1 MHFLQIFWRITLK
14 GTVLYDVR
22 RKLDGLYDATDGVAV
37 LTVDNPPV
45 NPLSDGVRTG
55 LYDAL
60 VKAEE
65 DPTVIGVV
73 LTGNGRAFIAGA
85 DISEFGG
92 NVEGVSLNE
101 VFHKLEYCSKPV
113 VAALNGIAL
122 GGGLETALCCNYR
135 LADKNAFVG
144 LPEVNLGLLPGGG
157 GTQRLPRLTGA
168 SEALKMMLSGS
179 HVPAKKALDIGIID
193 KIVENVVEDSIRF
206 IIHLVDM
213 CERMDMKFS
222 EMDHPKV
229 RDKNEKMLEARGDD
243 KVLLE
248 AQAMAA
254 KGRKG
259 QFAPGQIIKC
269 VESAINLDDFDE
281 GLKKEGEYFLECL
294 LHPQRE
300 AMIHIFFGERAASK
314 ISDVPK
320 DTKVKD
326 IKKAG
331 IIGSGTMGGGIAMCF
346 ANAGIPVHIIDQD
359 QDNLTRGVSVIE
371 KNYDFMVG
379 RGKLT
384 PEQKDIVFGLVTSSL
399 DYKDVSDCDIV
410 IEAVYENLDLKHE
423 IFKSLDEHVKEGAI
437 LASNTSGL
445 DIDSIAAVTKRP
457 DMVVGTHFFSPANI
471 MRLLEVVRGADTSNE
486 TLATIM
492 AVGKKLKKAAVVAL
506 NAPGFIGN
514 RMLFGYTAQANML
527 LLEGA
532 LPHQIDQAMESFGLN
547 MGPFRMM
554 DLVGLDLGWRA
565 RKLGGKESPLHAKI
579 GDELCEQNRFGQK
592 NGAGYY
598 NYTEGSRAPNAAPEN
613 ESTYEKI
620 SSENGFIRRDISD
633 EEIVD
638 RCILALI
645 NEGADILSEGVAQR
659 AADIDVV
666 YINGYGFPVWR
677 GGPMHHANTMG
688 LDVVI
693 EKLEKYREITGN
705 DVYKP
710 SEMLVNLAKNG
721 EKFGDAPQ
729 KEDRK
734 EKLGF
739 EMSSVANNF

>member
-1 MHFLQIFWRITLK
+1 M
-14 GTVLYDVR
+14 
-22 RKLDGLYDATDGVAV
+22 
-37 LTVDNPPV
+37 
-45 NPLSDGVRTG
+45 
-55 LYDAL
+55 
-60 VKAEE
+60 
-65 DPTVIGVV
+65 
-73 LTGNGRAFIAGA
+73 
-85 DISEFGG
+85 
-92 NVEGVSLNE
+92 
-101 VFHKLEYCSKPV
+101 
-113 VAALNGIAL
+113 
-122 GGGLETALCCNYR
+122 
-135 LADKNAFVG
+135 
-144 LPEVNLGLLPGGG
+144 PGGG
-157 GTQRLPRLTGA
+157 GTQRLPRLAGP
-168 SEALKMMLSGS
+168 SEALKMMLTGA
-179 HVPAKKALDIGIID
+179 HVPAKKALDMGIVDGISED
-193 KIVENVVEDSIRF
+193 VVNESIEFIKNKADSN
-206 IIHLVDM
+206 
-213 CERMDMKFS
+213 E
-222 EMDHPKV
+222 EHPKV
-229 RDKNEKMLEARGDD
+229 RDLKSKMIEARGDD

-248 AQAMAA
+248 AQAMAS

-269 VESAINLDDFDE
+269 VEAAINIDDFDE

-294 LHPQRE
+294 MHPQRE

-320 DTKVKD
+320 ETKVMD

-359 QDNLTRGVSVIE
+359 EENLKRGVSVIE
-371 KNYDFMVG
+371 KNYDFMVNKG
-379 RGKLT
+379 RLS
-384 PEQKDIVFGLVTSSL
+384 PEQKDAVFGLVSSSL

-410 IEAVYENLDLKHE
+410 IEAVYENLELKHE
-423 IFKSLDEHVKEGAI
+423 IFKSLDTHVKEGAI

-445 DIDSIAAVTKRP
+445 DIDSIASVTSRP
-457 DMVVGTHFFSPANI
+457 ELVVGTHFFSPANI
-471 MRLLEVVRGADTSNE
+471 MRLLEVVRGEQTSDE

-492 AVGKKLKKAAVVAL
+492 AIGKRLKKAAVVSL

-532 LPHQIDQAMESFGLN
+532 LPHQIDQALESFGLN

-565 RKLGGKESPLHAKI
+565 RKLSGKESPLHAKI
-579 GDELCEQNRFGQK
+579 GDELCEQDRYGQK
-592 NGAGYY
+592 SGAGYY
-598 NYTEGSRAPNAAPEN
+598 NYSEGSRAPNPAPEN
-613 ESTYEKI
+613 EAVYEKI
-620 SSENGFIRRDISD
+620 SSENGFTRRDISD
-633 EEIVD
+633 EEIVE

-666 YINGYGFPVWR
+666 YINGYGFPIWR
-677 GGPMHHANTMG
+677 GGPMHHANAMG
-688 LDVVI
+688 LDKVI

-710 SEMLVNLAKNG
+710 SEMLVNLAKDGGKLG
-721 EKFGDAPQ
+721 EAPQ
-729 KEDRK
+729 KGDRK

-739 EMSSVANNF
+739 CLLYTSPSPRDVEECRMPSSA

>member
-1 MHFLQIFWRITLK
+1 MYNAFFNYFWRNILK
-14 GTVLYDVR
+14 GTVLYEVKDN
-22 RKLDGLYDATDGVAV
+22 VAL

-55 LYDAL
+55 LYESL
-60 VKAEE
+60 TKAEE
-65 DPTVIGVV
+65 DDSVLGVV

-101 VFHKLEYCSKPV
+101 VFQKLEHCSKPV
-113 VAALNGIAL
+113 VAAINGIAL

-135 LADKNAFVG
+135 IADKKAFVG

-157 GTQRLPRLTGA
+157 GTQRLPRLSGP
-168 SEALKMMLSGS
+168 SEALKMMLTGA
-179 HVPAKKALDIGIID
+179 HVPAKKALDMGIVDGISED
-193 KIVENVVEDSIRF
+193 VVNESIEFIKNKADSN
-206 IIHLVDM
+206 
-213 CERMDMKFS
+213 E
-222 EMDHPKV
+222 EHPKV
-229 RDKNEKMLEARGDD
+229 RDLNSKMIEAHGDD

-248 AQAMAA
+248 AKAMAS

-269 VESAINLDDFDE
+269 VEAAINIDDFDE

-294 LHPQRE
+294 MHPQRE

-320 DTKVKD
+320 ETKVMD

-359 QDNLTRGVSVIE
+359 EENLKRGVSVIE
-371 KNYDFMVG
+371 NNYDFMVNKG
-379 RGKLT
+379 RLS
-384 PEQKDIVFGLVTSSL
+384 PEQKDAVFGLVSSSL

-410 IEAVYENLDLKHE
+410 IEAVYENLELKHE
-423 IFKSLDEHVKEGAI
+423 IFKSLDTNVKEGAI

-445 DIDSIAAVTKRP
+445 DIDSIASVTSRP
-457 DMVVGTHFFSPANI
+457 ELVVGTHFFSPANI
-471 MRLLEVVRGADTSNE
+471 MRLLEVVRGEQTSDE

-492 AVGKKLKKAAVVAL
+492 AIGKRLKKAAVVSL

-532 LPHQIDQAMESFGLN
+532 LPHQIDQALESFGLN

-554 DLVGLDLGWRA
+554 DLIGLDLGWRA
-565 RKLGGKESPLHAKI
+565 RKLSGKESPLHAKI
-579 GDELCEQNRFGQK
+579 GDELCEQDRYGQK
-592 NGAGYY
+592 SGAGYY
-598 NYTEGSRAPNAAPEN
+598 NYSEGSRAPNPAPEN
-613 ESTYEKI
+613 EAVYEKI
-620 SSENGFIRRDISD
+620 SSENGFTRRDISD
-633 EEIVD
+633 EEIVE

-666 YINGYGFPVWR
+666 YINGYGFPIWR
-677 GGPMHHANTMG
+677 GGPMHHANAMG
-688 LDVVI
+688 LDKVI

-710 SEMLVNLAKNG
+710 SEMLVNLAKDGGKLG
-721 EKFGDAPQ
+721 EAPQ
-729 KEDRK
+729 KGDRK

>member
-1 MHFLQIFWRITLK
+1 MK
-14 GTVLYDVR
+14 GTVLYEVKDN
-22 RKLDGLYDATDGVAV
+22 VAL

-55 LYDAL
+55 LYESL
-60 VKAEE
+60 TKAEE
-65 DPTVIGVV
+65 DDSVVGVV

-101 VFHKLEYCSKPV
+101 VFQKLEHCSKPV
-113 VAALNGIAL
+113 VAAINGIAL

-135 LADKNAFVG
+135 IADKNAFVG

-157 GTQRLPRLTGA
+157 GTQRLPRLAGP
-168 SEALKMMLSGS
+168 SEALKMMLTGA
-179 HVPAKKALDIGIID
+179 HVPAKKALDMGIVDGISED
-193 KIVENVVEDSIRF
+193 VVNESIEFIKNKADSN
-206 IIHLVDM
+206 
-213 CERMDMKFS
+213 E
-222 EMDHPKV
+222 EHPKV
-229 RDKNEKMLEARGDD
+229 RDLNSKMIEARGDD
-243 KVLLE
+243 TVLLE
-248 AQAMAA
+248 AQAMAS

-269 VESAINLDDFDE
+269 VEAAINIDDFDE

-294 LHPQRE
+294 MHPQRE

-320 DTKVKD
+320 ETKVMD

-359 QDNLTRGVSVIE
+359 EENLKRGVSVIE
-371 KNYDFMVG
+371 KNYDFMVNKG
-379 RGKLT
+379 RLS
-384 PEQKDIVFGLVTSSL
+384 PEQKDSVFGLVSSSL

-410 IEAVYENLDLKHE
+410 IEAVYENLELKHE
-423 IFKSLDEHVKEGAI
+423 IFKSLDTHVKEGAI

-445 DIDSIAAVTKRP
+445 DIDSIASVTSRP
-457 DMVVGTHFFSPANI
+457 ELVVGTHFFSPANI
-471 MRLLEVVRGADTSNE
+471 MRLLEVVRGEQTSDE

-492 AVGKKLKKAAVVAL
+492 AIGKRLKKAAVVSL

-532 LPHQIDQAMESFGLN
+532 LPHQIDQALESFGLN

-565 RKLGGKESPLHAKI
+565 RKLSGKESPLHAKI
-579 GDELCEQNRFGQK
+579 GDELCEQDRYGQK
-592 NGAGYY
+592 SGAGYY
-598 NYTEGSRAPNAAPEN
+598 NYSEGSRAPNPAPEN
-613 ESTYEKI
+613 EAVYEKI
-620 SSENGFIRRDISD
+620 SSENGFTRRDISD
-633 EEIVD
+633 EEIVE

-666 YINGYGFPVWR
+666 YINGYGFPIWR
-677 GGPMHHANTMG
+677 GGPMHHANAMG
-688 LDVVI
+688 LDKVI

-710 SEMLVNLAKNG
+710 SEMLVNLAKDGGKLG
-721 EKFGDAPQ
+721 EAPQ
-729 KEDRK
+729 KGDRK

>member
-1 MHFLQIFWRITLK
+1 MK
-14 GTVLYDVR
+14 GTVLYDI
-22 RKLDGLYDATDGVAV
+22 KDGIAI

-45 NPLSDGVRTG
+45 NPLSDGVRAG
-55 LYDAL
+55 LYECL

-65 DPTVIGVV
+65 DSSVQGLVV
-73 LTGNGRAFIAGA
+73 TGKGRAFIGGA

-92 NVEGVSLNE
+92 NGEGITLND
-101 VFHKLEYCSKPV
+101 VFNKLESCSKPV
-113 VAALNGIAL
+113 VAAINGFAL

-135 LADKNAFVG
+135 IADKNAFVG

-157 GTQRLPRLTGA
+157 GTQRLPRLAGP
-168 SEALKMMLSGS
+168 SEALKMMLTGS
-179 HVPAKKALDIGIID
+179 HIPAKKALNIGIVD
-193 KIVENVVEDSIRF
+193 KISENVVEDSISF
-206 IIHLVDM
+206 IT
-213 CERMDMKFS
+213 EKA
-222 EMDHPKV
+222 ENGENHPKV
-229 RDKNEKMLEARGDD
+229 RDMNEKVIEARGDD

-300 AMIHIFFGERAASK
+300 AMIHIVFGERAASK
-314 ISDVPK
+314 IADVPK
-320 DTKVKD
+320 DTQIKD

-359 QDNLTRGVSVIE
+359 EDNLKRGMSVIE

-384 PEQKDIVFGLVTSSL
+384 SDQKDMVFGLVTSSL
-399 DYKDVSDCDIV
+399 EYKDLSDCDIV
-410 IEAVYENLDLKHE
+410 IEAVYENLELKHE
-423 IFKSLDEHVKEGAI
+423 IFKSLDEHVKDGAI

-445 DIDSIAAVTKRP
+445 DIDSIASVTKRP
-457 DMVVGTHFFSPANI
+457 ELVVGTHFFSPANI
-471 MRLLEVVRGADTSNE
+471 MRLLEVVRGEQTSNE

-492 AVGKKLKKAAVVAL
+492 AIGKKLKKAAVVSL

-514 RMLFGYTAQANML
+514 RMLFRYTAQANML

-532 LPHQIDQAMESFGLN
+532 LPHQVDQALESFGLN

-592 NGAGYY
+592 SAAGYY
-598 NYTEGSRAPNAAPEN
+598 NYSEGSRAPNPAPEN
-613 ESTYEKI
+613 EATYEKI
-620 SSENGFIRRDISD
+620 SSENGFTRRDISD

-666 YINGYGFPVWR
+666 YINGYGFPIWR
-677 GGPMHHANTMG
+677 GGPMHHANAMG

-693 EKLEKYREITGN
+693 EKLEKYKEITGN
-705 DVYKP
+705 DAYQP
-710 SEMLVNLAKNG
+710 SEMLIDLAKNG
-721 EKFGDAPQ
+721 EKLAEAPQ
-729 KEDRK
+729 KDNRK
-734 EKLGF
+734 DKLGF

>member
-1 MHFLQIFWRITLK
+1 LK
-14 GTVLYDVR
+14 GTVLYEIIDN
-22 RKLDGLYDATDGVAV
+22 VAV

-55 LYDAL
+55 LHDSL
-60 VKAEE
+60 LKAESDE
-65 DPTVIGVV
+65 SVVGVV
-73 LTGNGRAFIAGA
+73 VTGKGRAFIAGA

-101 VFHKLEYCSKPV
+101 VFSKLEHCSKPV
-113 VAALNGIAL
+113 VAAINGIAL

-135 LADKNAFVG
+135 IASNTAFVG

-157 GTQRLPRLTGA
+157 GTQRLPRLAGP

-179 HVPAKKALDIGIID
+179 HVPAKKALDMGIID
-193 KIVENVVEDSIRF
+193 DISDNVVEDSI
-206 IIHLVDM
+206 
-213 CERMDMKFS
+213 KFAIEKS
-222 EMDHPKV
+222 KTTENHPKV
-229 RDKNEKMLEARGDD
+229 RDFNDKMIEARGND

-269 VESAINLDDFDE
+269 VEAAINLDDFDE
-281 GLKKEGEYFLECL
+281 GLKKEGELFLECL

-320 DTKVKD
+320 DTPVKE

-346 ANAGIPVHIIDQD
+346 ANAGIPVHVIDQD
-359 QDNLTRGVSVIE
+359 EENLKRGISVIE
-371 KNYDFMVG
+371 KNYEFMVKKG
-379 RGKLT
+379 RLT
-384 PEQKDIVFGLVTSSL
+384 ADQKDNVFGLVSSGL
-399 DYKDVSDCDIV
+399 DYEGVADCDIV
-410 IEAVYENLDLKHE
+410 IEAVYENLELKHE
-423 IFKSLDEHVKEGAI
+423 IFKALDEQVKPDAI

-445 DIDSIAAVTKRP
+445 DIDSIASVTKRP
-457 DMVVGTHFFSPANI
+457 ELVVGTHFFSPANI
-471 MRLLEVVRGADTSNE
+471 MRLLEVVRGEKTSNE
-486 TLATIM
+486 TLASVM
-492 AVGKKLKKAAVVAL
+492 AIGKKLKKAAVVSL

-532 LPHQIDQAMESFGLN
+532 LPNQIDQALESFGLN

-565 RKLGGKESPLHAKI
+565 RKLSGKESPLHAKI
-579 GDELCEQNRFGQK
+579 GDELCEQKQIWSK
-592 NGAGYY
+592 NGKGYY
-598 NYTEGSRAPNAAPEN
+598 NYSEGSRAPNAAPEN
-613 ESTYEKI
+613 ETLYEKI
-620 SSENGFIRRDISD
+620 SQENGFTRRDISD

-659 AADIDVV
+659 AVDIDVV
-666 YINGYGFPVWR
+666 YINGYGFPIWR
-677 GGPMHHANTMG
+677 GGPMHHANAMG
-688 LDVVI
+688 LDVVV
-693 EKLEKYREITGN
+693 EKLKKYQELTKN

-710 SEMLVNLAKNG
+710 SDMLVKLA
-721 EKFGDAPQ
+721 ETSQRLGDAPEKDQ
-729 KEDRK
+729 RK

>member
-1 MHFLQIFWRITLK
+1 LK
-14 GTVLYDVR
+14 GQVIYDV
-22 RKLDGLYDATDGVAV
+22 KDEVAI

-55 LYDAL
+55 LYESL

-65 DPTVIGVV
+65 DISVKGVV

-101 VFHKLEYCSKPV
+101 VFSKLENCSKPV
-113 VAALNGIAL
+113 VAAINGIAL

-135 LADKNAFVG
+135 IADKNAFVG

-157 GTQRLPRLTGA
+157 GTQRLPRLTGP

-179 HVPAKKALDIGIID
+179 HVPAKKALDMGIVD
-193 KIVENVVEDSIRF
+193 KISDNVVEESIDF
-206 IIHLVDM
+206 IKEVA
-213 CERMDMKFS
+213 ENT
-222 EMDHPKV
+222 ENHPKV
-229 RDKNEKMLEARGDD
+229 RDKNEKMIEARGND

-248 AQAMAA
+248 AQAIAA

-281 GLKKEGEYFLECL
+281 GLKKEGEFFLECL

-320 DTKVKD
+320 DTKVMD

-359 QDNLTRGVSVIE
+359 EDNLNRGISVIE

-379 RGKLT
+379 RGKLSE
-384 PEQKDIVFGLVTSSL
+384 EQKNAIFGLVSSSL
-399 DYKDVSDCDIV
+399 DYKDLSDCDIV
-410 IEAVYENLDLKHE
+410 IEAVYENLELKHD
-423 IFKSLDEHVKEGAI
+423 IFKALDEHVKEGAI

-445 DIDSIAAVTKRP
+445 DIDSIASVTKRP
-457 DMVVGTHFFSPANI
+457 EMVVGTHFFSPANI
-471 MRLLEVVRGADTSNE
+471 MRLLEVVRGEKTSDE

-492 AVGKKLKKAAVVAL
+492 SIGKRLKKAAVVSL

-532 LPHQIDQAMESFGLN
+532 LPHQIDQALESFGLN

-565 RKLGGKESPLHAKI
+565 RKLSGKESPLHAKI

-592 NGAGYY
+592 NSAGYY
-598 NYTEGSRAPNAAPEN
+598 NYSEGSRAPNPAPEN
-613 ESTYEKI
+613 EATYEKI
-620 SSENGFIRRDISD
+620 SNDNGFTRRDISD

-666 YINGYGFPVWR
+666 YINGYGFPIWR
-677 GGPMHHANTMG
+677 GGPMHHANSMG

-693 EKLEKYREITGN
+693 EKLEKYREITGS

-710 SEMLVNLAKNG
+710 SDMLIKLAENNQKLG
-721 EKFGDAPQ
+721 EAPNKQ
-729 KEDRK
+729 DRK
-734 EKLGF
+734 QKLGF

>member
-1 MHFLQIFWRITLK
+1 MK
-14 GTVLYDVR
+14 GTVLYEVKDN
-22 RKLDGLYDATDGVAV
+22 VAL

-55 LYDAL
+55 LYESL
-60 VKAEE
+60 TKAEE
-65 DPTVIGVV
+65 DDSVVGVV

-101 VFHKLEYCSKPV
+101 VFQKLEHCSKPV
-113 VAALNGIAL
+113 VAAINGIAL

-135 LADKNAFVG
+135 IADKNAFVG

-157 GTQRLPRLTGA
+157 GTQRLPRLAGP
-168 SEALKMMLSGS
+168 SEALKMMLTGA
-179 HVPAKKALDIGIID
+179 HVPAKKALDMGIVDGISED
-193 KIVENVVEDSIRF
+193 VVNESIEF
-206 IIHLVDM
+206 IKNKAGSN
-213 CERMDMKFS
+213 E
-222 EMDHPKV
+222 EHPKV
-229 RDKNEKMLEARGDD
+229 RDLNSKMIEARGDD

-248 AQAMAA
+248 AQAMAS

-269 VESAINLDDFDE
+269 VEAAINIDDFDE

-294 LHPQRE
+294 MHPQRE

-320 DTKVKD
+320 ETKVMD

-359 QDNLTRGVSVIE
+359 EENLKRGVSVIE
-371 KNYDFMVG
+371 KNYDFMVNKG
-379 RGKLT
+379 RLS
-384 PEQKDIVFGLVTSSL
+384 PEQKDAVFGLVSSSL

-410 IEAVYENLDLKHE
+410 IEAVYENLELKHE
-423 IFKSLDEHVKEGAI
+423 IFKSLDTHVKEGAI

-445 DIDSIAAVTKRP
+445 DIDSIASVTSRP
-457 DMVVGTHFFSPANI
+457 ELVVGTHFFSPANI
-471 MRLLEVVRGADTSNE
+471 MRLLEVVRGEQTSDE

-492 AVGKKLKKAAVVAL
+492 AIGKRLKKAAVVSL

-532 LPHQIDQAMESFGLN
+532 LPHQIDQALESFGLN

-565 RKLGGKESPLHAKI
+565 RKLSGKESPLHAKI
-579 GDELCEQNRFGQK
+579 GDELCEQDRYGQK
-592 NGAGYY
+592 SGAGYY
-598 NYTEGSRAPNAAPEN
+598 NYSEGSRAPNPAPEN
-613 ESTYEKI
+613 EAVYEKI
-620 SSENGFIRRDISD
+620 SSENGFTRRDISD
-633 EEIVD
+633 EEIVE

-666 YINGYGFPVWR
+666 YINGYGFPIWR
-677 GGPMHHANTMG
+677 GGPMHHANAMG
-688 LDVVI
+688 LDKVI

-710 SEMLVNLAKNG
+710 SEMLVNLAKDGGKLG
-721 EKFGDAPQ
+721 EAPQ
-729 KEDRK
+729 KGNRK

>member
-1 MHFLQIFWRITLK
+1 MK
-14 GTVLYDVR
+14 GTVLYEVKDN
-22 RKLDGLYDATDGVAV
+22 VAL

-55 LYDAL
+55 LYESL
-60 VKAEE
+60 TKAEE
-65 DPTVIGVV
+65 DDSVIGVV

-101 VFHKLEYCSKPV
+101 VFQKLEQCSKPV
-113 VAALNGIAL
+113 VAAINGIAL

-135 LADKNAFVG
+135 IADKNAFVG

-157 GTQRLPRLTGA
+157 GTQRLPRLAGP
-168 SEALKMMLSGS
+168 SEALKMMLTGA
-179 HVPAKKALDIGIID
+179 HVPAKKALDMGIVDGISED
-193 KIVENVVEDSIRF
+193 VVNESIEFIKNKADSN
-206 IIHLVDM
+206 
-213 CERMDMKFS
+213 E
-222 EMDHPKV
+222 EHPKV
-229 RDKNEKMLEARGDD
+229 RDLNSKMIEARGDD

-248 AQAMAA
+248 AQAMAS

-269 VESAINLDDFDE
+269 VEAAINIDDFDE

-294 LHPQRE
+294 MHPQRE

-320 DTKVKD
+320 ETKVMD

-359 QDNLTRGVSVIE
+359 EENLKRGVSVIE
-371 KNYDFMVG
+371 KNYDFMVNKG
-379 RGKLT
+379 RLS
-384 PEQKDIVFGLVTSSL
+384 PEQKDAVFGLVSSSL

-410 IEAVYENLDLKHE
+410 IEAVYENLELKHE
-423 IFKSLDEHVKEGAI
+423 IFKSLDTHVKEGAI

-445 DIDSIAAVTKRP
+445 DIDSIASVTSRP
-457 DMVVGTHFFSPANI
+457 ELVVGTHFFSPANI
-471 MRLLEVVRGADTSNE
+471 MRLLEVVRGEQTSDE

-492 AVGKKLKKAAVVAL
+492 AIGKRLKKAAVVSL

-532 LPHQIDQAMESFGLN
+532 LPHQIDQALESFGLN

-565 RKLGGKESPLHAKI
+565 RKLSGKESPLHAKI
-579 GDELCEQNRFGQK
+579 GDELCEQDRYGQK
-592 NGAGYY
+592 SGAGYY
-598 NYTEGSRAPNAAPEN
+598 NYSEGSRAPNPAPEN
-613 ESTYEKI
+613 EAVYEKI
-620 SSENGFIRRDISD
+620 SSENGFTRRDISD
-633 EEIVD
+633 EEIVE

-666 YINGYGFPVWR
+666 YINGYGFPIWR
-677 GGPMHHANTMG
+677 GGPMHHANAMG
-688 LDVVI
+688 LDKVI

-710 SEMLVNLAKNG
+710 SEMLVNLAKDGGKLG
-721 EKFGDAPQ
+721 EAPQ
-729 KEDRK
+729 KGDRK

>member
-1 MHFLQIFWRITLK
+1 MK
-14 GTVLYDVR
+14 GTVLYDI
-22 RKLDGLYDATDGVAV
+22 KDGIAV

-45 NPLSDGVRTG
+45 NPLSDGVRAG
-55 LYDAL
+55 LYDCL
-60 VKAEE
+60 VRAE
-65 DPTVIGVV
+65 DDSSVIGVV
-73 LTGNGRAFIAGA
+73 LTGKGRAFIGGA

-92 NVEGVSLNE
+92 NGEGITLNE
-101 VFHKLEYCSKPV
+101 VFDKLESCSKPV
-113 VAALNGIAL
+113 VAAINGFAL

-135 LADKNAFVG
+135 IVAENAFVG

-157 GTQRLPRLTGA
+157 GTQRLPRLTGPG
-168 SEALKMMLSGS
+168 EALKMMLTGA
-179 HVPAKKALDIGIID
+179 HVPAKKALNIGIVDEIS
-193 KIVENVVEDSIRF
+193 ENVVEDSISF
-206 IIHLVDM
+206 IK
-213 CERMDMKFS
+213 EKAES
-222 EMDHPKV
+222 TKNHPKV
-229 RDKNEKMLEARGDD
+229 RDMNEKVIEARGDE

-314 ISDVPK
+314 IADVPK
-320 DTKVKD
+320 DTKTKD

-359 QDNLTRGVSVIE
+359 EDNLKRGISVIE

-384 PEQKDIVFGLVTSSL
+384 AEQKDMVFGLVTSSL
-399 DYKDVSDCDIV
+399 DYKDLSDCDIV
-410 IEAVYENLDLKHE
+410 IEAVYENLELKHE
-423 IFKSLDEHVKEGAI
+423 IFKSLDEHVKDDAI

-445 DIDSIAAVTKRP
+445 DIDSIASVTKRP
-457 DMVVGTHFFSPANI
+457 ELVVGTHFFSPANI
-471 MRLLEVVRGADTSNE
+471 MRLLEVVRGEQTSNE

-492 AVGKKLKKAAVVAL
+492 AIGKKLKKAAVVSL

-514 RMLFGYTAQANML
+514 RMLFRYTAQANML

-532 LPHQIDQAMESFGLN
+532 LPHQVDQALESFGLN

-592 NGAGYY
+592 SSAGYY
-598 NYTEGSRAPNAAPEN
+598 NYSEGSRAPNPAPEN
-613 ESTYEKI
+613 EATYEKI
-620 SSENGFIRRDISD
+620 SSENGFTRRDISD

-666 YINGYGFPVWR
+666 YINGYGFPIWR
-677 GGPMHHANTMG
+677 GGPMHHANAMG

-693 EKLEKYREITGN
+693 EKLEKYKEITGN
-705 DVYKP
+705 DAYQP
-710 SEMLVNLAKNG
+710 SEMLINLVKNG
-721 EKFGDAPQ
+721 EKLAEAPQ
-729 KEDRK
+729 KDERK
-734 EKLGF
+734 DKLGF

>member
-1 MHFLQIFWRITLK
+1 MK
-14 GTVLYDVR
+14 GTVIYDVR
-22 RKLDGLYDATDGVAV
+22 DEVAI

-55 LYDAL
+55 LYESL
-60 VKAEE
+60 IKAEE
-65 DPTVIGVV
+65 DSSVKGVV

-101 VFHKLEYCSKPV
+101 VFSKLENCSKPV
-113 VAALNGIAL
+113 VAAINGIAL

-135 LADKNAFVG
+135 IADKSAFVG

-157 GTQRLPRLTGA
+157 GTQRLPRLTGP

-179 HVPAKKALDIGIID
+179 HVPAKKALNMGIVD
-193 KIVENVVEDSIRF
+193 KISENVVEESIDF
-206 IIHLVDM
+206 VK
-213 CERMDMKFS
+213 EVA
-222 EMDHPKV
+222 ENTENHPKV
-229 RDKNEKMLEARGDD
+229 RDNNEKMIEARGNDNI
-243 KVLLE
+243 LLE

-269 VESAINLDDFDE
+269 VEAAISLDDFDE

-320 DTKVKD
+320 DTNVKD

-359 QDNLTRGVSVIE
+359 EDNLNRGMSVIE

-379 RGKLT
+379 RGKLSE
-384 PEQKDIVFGLVTSSL
+384 EQKDTVFGLVSSSL

-410 IEAVYENLDLKHE
+410 IEAVYENLELKHE

-445 DIDSIAAVTKRP
+445 DIDSIASVTKRP
-457 DMVVGTHFFSPANI
+457 EMVVGTHFFSPANI
-471 MRLLEVVRGADTSNE
+471 MRLLEVVRGEKTSDE

-492 AVGKKLKKAAVVAL
+492 SIGKRLKKAAVVSL

-532 LPHQIDQAMESFGLN
+532 LPHQVDGALESFGLN

-565 RKLGGKESPLHAKI
+565 RKLSGKESPLHAKI

-592 NGAGYY
+592 NSAGYY
-598 NYTEGSRAPNAAPEN
+598 NYSEGSRAPNPAPEN
-613 ESTYEKI
+613 EETYEKI
-620 SSENGFIRRDISD
+620 SNENGFTRREISD

-666 YINGYGFPVWR
+666 YINGYGFPIWR
-677 GGPMHHANTMG
+677 GGPMHHANSMG
-688 LDVVI
+688 LEVVI
-693 EKLEKYREITGN
+693 EKLEKYRELTGN

-710 SEMLVNLAKNG
+710 SDMLIKLAENG
-721 EKFGDAPQ
+721 QKLGEAPA
-729 KEDRK
+729 KDDRK

>member
-1 MHFLQIFWRITLK
+1 MK
-14 GTVLYDVR
+14 GTVLYEV
-22 RKLDGLYDATDGVAV
+22 KEEVAI

-55 LYDAL
+55 LYESL

-65 DPTVIGVV
+65 DDSVKGVV

-92 NVEGVSLNE
+92 NVEGIPLNE
-101 VFHKLEYCSKPV
+101 VFNKLEFCKKPV
-113 VAALNGIAL
+113 VAAINGVAL

-135 LADKNAFVG
+135 IAAETAFVG

-157 GTQRLPRLTGA
+157 GTQRLPRLIGPG
-168 SEALKMMLSGS
+168 EALKMMLSGS
-179 HVPAKKALDIGIID
+179 HVPAIKALKMGIVDKTSKDVVAESID
-193 KIVENVVEDSIRF
+193 F
-206 IIHLVDM
+206 I
-213 CERMDMKFS
+213 K
-222 EMDHPKV
+222 EMASNNDNHPRV
-229 RDKNEKMLEARGDD
+229 RDKNEKMLEARGD
-243 KVLLE
+243 KNILLE

-254 KGRKG
+254 KARKG

-269 VESAINLDDFDE
+269 VEAAINIDNFDE
-281 GLKKEGEYFLECL
+281 GIKKEGEYFMECL
-294 LHPQRE
+294 FHPQRE

-320 DTKVKD
+320 DTKIKD

-359 QDNLTRGVSVIE
+359 EENLKRGVSVIE
-371 KNYDFMVG
+371 KNYDFMVNKG
-379 RGKLT
+379 RLT
-384 PEQKDIVFGLVTSSL
+384 AEQKDGVFGLVTSSL

-410 IEAVYENLDLKHE
+410 IEAVYENLELKHE

-445 DIDSIAAVTKRP
+445 DIDSIASVTKRP
-457 DMVVGTHFFSPANI
+457 EMVVGTHFFSPANI
-471 MRLLEVVRGADTSNE
+471 MRLLEVVRGEATSDE

-492 AVGKKLKKAAVVAL
+492 AIGKKLKKAAVVSL

-532 LPHQIDQAMESFGLN
+532 LPHQIDQALESFGLN

-565 RKLGGKESPLHAKI
+565 RKLSGKESPLHAKI
-579 GDELCEQNRFGQK
+579 GDELCEQDRYGQK

-598 NYTEGSRAPNAAPEN
+598 NYSEGSRAPNPAPEN
-613 ESTYEKI
+613 EETYERI
-620 SSENGFIRRDISD
+620 SAENGFTRREISD

-645 NEGADILSEGVAQR
+645 NEGADILSEGVSQR

-666 YINGYGFPVWR
+666 YINGYGFPIWR
-677 GGPMHHANTMG
+677 GGPMHHANAMG

-693 EKLEKYREITGN
+693 EKLEKYKEITGS

-710 SEMLVNLAKNG
+710 SEMLVKLAKNG
-721 EKFGDAPQ
+721 EKLGEAPE
-729 KEDRK
+729 KDNRK

>member
-1 MHFLQIFWRITLK
+1 MM
-14 GTVLYDVR
+14 
-22 RKLDGLYDATDGVAV
+22 
-37 LTVDNPPV
+37 
-45 NPLSDGVRTG
+45 
-55 LYDAL
+55 
-60 VKAEE
+60 
-65 DPTVIGVV
+65 
-73 LTGNGRAFIAGA
+73 
-85 DISEFGG
+85 
-92 NVEGVSLNE
+92 
-101 VFHKLEYCSKPV
+101 
-113 VAALNGIAL
+113 
-122 GGGLETALCCNYR
+122 
-135 LADKNAFVG
+135 
-144 LPEVNLGLLPGGG
+144 
-157 GTQRLPRLTGA
+157 LTGA
-168 SEALKMMLSGS
+168 
-179 HVPAKKALDIGIID
+179 HVPAKKALNIGIVDEIS
-193 KIVENVVEDSIRF
+193 ENVVEDSISF
-206 IIHLVDM
+206 IK
-213 CERMDMKFS
+213 EKAES
-222 EMDHPKV
+222 TKNHPKV
-229 RDKNEKMLEARGDD
+229 RDMNEKVIEARGDE

-314 ISDVPK
+314 IADVPK
-320 DTKVKD
+320 DTKTKD

-359 QDNLTRGVSVIE
+359 EDNLKRGISVIE

-384 PEQKDIVFGLVTSSL
+384 AEQKDMVFGLVTSSL
-399 DYKDVSDCDIV
+399 DYKDLSDCDIV
-410 IEAVYENLDLKHE
+410 IEAVYENLELKHE
-423 IFKSLDEHVKEGAI
+423 IFKSLDEHVKDDAI

-445 DIDSIAAVTKRP
+445 DIDSIASVTKRP
-457 DMVVGTHFFSPANI
+457 ELVVGTHFFSPANI
-471 MRLLEVVRGADTSNE
+471 MRLLEVVRGEQTSNE

-492 AVGKKLKKAAVVAL
+492 AIGKKLKKAAVVSL

-514 RMLFGYTAQANML
+514 RMLFRYTAQANML

-532 LPHQIDQAMESFGLN
+532 LPHQVDQALESFGLN

-592 NGAGYY
+592 SSAGYY
-598 NYTEGSRAPNAAPEN
+598 NYSEGSRAPNPAPEN
-613 ESTYEKI
+613 EATYEKI
-620 SSENGFIRRDISD
+620 SSENGFTRRDISD

-666 YINGYGFPVWR
+666 YINGYGFPIWR
-677 GGPMHHANTMG
+677 GGPMHHANAMG

-693 EKLEKYREITGN
+693 EKLEKYKEITGN
-705 DVYKP
+705 DAYQP
-710 SEMLVNLAKNG
+710 SEMLINLVKNG
-721 EKFGDAPQ
+721 EKLAEAPQ
-729 KEDRK
+729 KDERK
-734 EKLGF
+734 DKLGF

>member
-1 MHFLQIFWRITLK
+1 MK
-14 GTVLYDVR
+14 GTVLYEVR
-22 RKLDGLYDATDGVAV
+22 DDIAI

-45 NPLSDGVRTG
+45 NPLSDGVRNG
-55 LYDAL
+55 LYESL

-65 DPTVIGVV
+65 DSEVKGIV

-92 NVEGVSLNE
+92 NVEGKSLNE
-101 VFHKLEYCSKPV
+101 VFRKLEFCNKPV
-113 VAALNGIAL
+113 VAAINGIAL

-135 LADKNAFVG
+135 IADINAFVG

-157 GTQRLPRLTGA
+157 GTQRLPRLTGP
-168 SEALKMMLSGS
+168 SEALKMMLTGS
-179 HVPAKKALDIGIID
+179 HVPAKKALSMGIVDQIS
-193 KIVENVVEDSIRF
+193 ENILEDSIEF
-206 IIHLVDM
+206 VKDIASKTD
-213 CERMDMKFS
+213 S
-222 EMDHPKV
+222 HPKV
-229 RDKNEKMLEARGDD
+229 RDKNEKMLEARGNDN
-243 KVLLE
+243 VMVE

-269 VESAINLDDFDE
+269 VEAAINLDDFDE

-294 LHPQRE
+294 MHPQRE

-320 DTKVKD
+320 DTKIMD

-359 QDNLTRGVSVIE
+359 EENLKRGISVIE
-371 KNYDFMVG
+371 KNYDFMVNKG
-379 RGKLT
+379 RLT
-384 PEQKDIVFGLVTSSL
+384 GEQKDAVFGLVTSSL
-399 DYKDVSDCDIV
+399 DYSDVSDCDIV
-410 IEAVYENLDLKHE
+410 VEAVYENLELKHE
-423 IFKSLDEHVKEGAI
+423 IFKALDQHVKPEAI

-445 DIDSIAAVTKRP
+445 DIDSIASITSRP
-457 DMVVGTHFFSPANI
+457 EKIVGTHFFSPANI
-471 MRLLEVVRGADTSNE
+471 MRLLEVVRGEQTSNE

-492 AVGKKLKKAAVVAL
+492 AIGKKLKKAAVVSL

-532 LPHQIDQAMESFGLN
+532 LPHQIDQALESFGLN

-565 RKLGGKESPLHAKI
+565 RKLSGKESPLHAKI
-579 GDELCEQNRFGQK
+579 GDELCEQNRYGQK
-592 NGAGYY
+592 SGAGYY
-598 NYTEGSRAPNAAPEN
+598 NYSEGSRAPNPAPEN
-613 ESTYEKI
+613 EATYEKI
-620 SSENGFIRRDISD
+620 SSENGFTRRDITD

-645 NEGADILSEGVAQR
+645 NKGADILSEGVAQR

-666 YINGYGFPVWR
+666 YINGYGFPIWR
-677 GGPMHHANTMG
+677 GGPMHHANALG

-693 EKLEKYREITGN
+693 EKLEKYKEITGS
-705 DVYKP
+705 DVYEP
-710 SEMLVNLAKNG
+710 SEMLVKLAKEGLKLG
-721 EKFGDAPQ
+721 EAPS
-729 KEDRK
+729 KEERK

>member
-1 MHFLQIFWRITLK
+1 MK
-14 GTVLYDVR
+14 GTVIYDVR
-22 RKLDGLYDATDGVAV
+22 DEVAI

-55 LYDAL
+55 LYESL
-60 VKAEE
+60 IKAEE
-65 DPTVIGVV
+65 DSSVKGVV

-101 VFHKLEYCSKPV
+101 VFSKLENCSKPV
-113 VAALNGIAL
+113 VAAINGIAL

-135 LADKNAFVG
+135 IADKSAFVG

-157 GTQRLPRLTGA
+157 GTQRLPRLTGP

-179 HVPAKKALDIGIID
+179 HVPAKKALNMGIVD
-193 KIVENVVEDSIRF
+193 KISENVVEESIDF
-206 IIHLVDM
+206 VK
-213 CERMDMKFS
+213 EVA
-222 EMDHPKV
+222 ENTENHPKV
-229 RDKNEKMLEARGDD
+229 RDNNEKMIEARGNDNI
-243 KVLLE
+243 LLE

-269 VESAINLDDFDE
+269 VEAAINLDDFDE

-320 DTKVKD
+320 DTNVKD

-359 QDNLTRGVSVIE
+359 EDNLNRGMSVIE

-379 RGKLT
+379 RGKLSE
-384 PEQKDIVFGLVTSSL
+384 EQKDTVFGLVSSSL

-410 IEAVYENLDLKHE
+410 IEAVYENLELKHE

-445 DIDSIAAVTKRP
+445 DIDSIASVTKRP
-457 DMVVGTHFFSPANI
+457 EMVVGTHFFSPANI
-471 MRLLEVVRGADTSNE
+471 MRLLEVVRGEKTSDE

-492 AVGKKLKKAAVVAL
+492 SIGKRLKKAAVVSL

-532 LPHQIDQAMESFGLN
+532 LPHQIDGALESFGLN

-565 RKLGGKESPLHAKI
+565 RKLSGKESPLHAKI

-592 NGAGYY
+592 NSAGYY
-598 NYTEGSRAPNAAPEN
+598 NYSEGSRAPNPAPEN
-613 ESTYEKI
+613 EETYEKI
-620 SSENGFIRRDISD
+620 SNENGFTRREISD

-666 YINGYGFPVWR
+666 YINGYGFPIWR
-677 GGPMHHANTMG
+677 GGPMHHANSMG
-688 LDVVI
+688 LEVVI
-693 EKLEKYREITGN
+693 EKLEKYRELTGN

-710 SEMLVNLAKNG
+710 SDMLIKLAENG
-721 EKFGDAPQ
+721 QKLGEAPA
-729 KEDRK
+729 KDDRK

>member
-1 MHFLQIFWRITLK
+1 MYNAFFNYFWRNILK
-14 GTVLYDVR
+14 GTVLYEVKDN
-22 RKLDGLYDATDGVAV
+22 VAL

-55 LYDAL
+55 LYESL
-60 VKAEE
+60 TKAEE
-65 DPTVIGVV
+65 DDSVVGVV

-101 VFHKLEYCSKPV
+101 VFQKLEHCSKPV
-113 VAALNGIAL
+113 VAAINGIAL

-135 LADKNAFVG
+135 IADKNAFVG

-157 GTQRLPRLTGA
+157 GTQRLPRLAGP
-168 SEALKMMLSGS
+168 SEALKMMLTGA
-179 HVPAKKALDIGIID
+179 HVPAKKALDMGIVDGISED
-193 KIVENVVEDSIRF
+193 VVNESIEFIKNKADSN
-206 IIHLVDM
+206 
-213 CERMDMKFS
+213 E
-222 EMDHPKV
+222 DHPKV
-229 RDKNEKMLEARGDD
+229 RDLNSKMIEARGDD
-243 KVLLE
+243 TVLLE
-248 AQAMAA
+248 AQAMAS

-269 VESAINLDDFDE
+269 VEAAINIDDFDE

-294 LHPQRE
+294 MHPQRE

-320 DTKVKD
+320 ETKVMD

-359 QDNLTRGVSVIE
+359 EENLKRGVSVIE
-371 KNYDFMVG
+371 KNYDFMVNKG
-379 RGKLT
+379 RLS
-384 PEQKDIVFGLVTSSL
+384 PEQKDAVFGLVSSSL

-410 IEAVYENLDLKHE
+410 IEAVYENLELKHE
-423 IFKSLDEHVKEGAI
+423 IFKSLDTHVKEGAI

-445 DIDSIAAVTKRP
+445 DIDSIASVTSRP
-457 DMVVGTHFFSPANI
+457 ELVVGTHFFSPANI
-471 MRLLEVVRGADTSNE
+471 MRLLEVVRGEQTSDE

-492 AVGKKLKKAAVVAL
+492 AIGKRLKKAAVVSL

-532 LPHQIDQAMESFGLN
+532 LPHQIDQALESFGLN

-565 RKLGGKESPLHAKI
+565 RKLSGKESPLHAKI
-579 GDELCEQNRFGQK
+579 GDELCEQDRYGQK
-592 NGAGYY
+592 SGAGYY
-598 NYTEGSRAPNAAPEN
+598 NYSEGSRAPNPAPEN
-613 ESTYEKI
+613 EAVYEKI
-620 SSENGFIRRDISD
+620 SSENGFTRRDISD
-633 EEIVD
+633 EEIVE

-666 YINGYGFPVWR
+666 YINGYGFPIWR
-677 GGPMHHANTMG
+677 GGPMHHANAMG
-688 LDVVI
+688 LDKVI

-710 SEMLVNLAKNG
+710 SEMLVNLAKDGGKLG
-721 EKFGDAPQ
+721 EAPQ
-729 KEDRK
+729 KGDRK

>member
-1 MHFLQIFWRITLK
+1 MK
-14 GTVLYDVR
+14 GTVLYEVKDN
-22 RKLDGLYDATDGVAV
+22 VAL

-55 LYDAL
+55 LYESL
-60 VKAEE
+60 TKAEE
-65 DPTVIGVV
+65 DDSVVGVV

-101 VFHKLEYCSKPV
+101 VFQKLEHCSKPV
-113 VAALNGIAL
+113 VAAINGIAL

-135 LADKNAFVG
+135 IADKNAFVG

-157 GTQRLPRLTGA
+157 GTQRLPRLAGP
-168 SEALKMMLSGS
+168 SEALKMMLTGA
-179 HVPAKKALDIGIID
+179 HVPAKKALDMGIVDGISED
-193 KIVENVVEDSIRF
+193 VVNESIEFIKNKADSN
-206 IIHLVDM
+206 
-213 CERMDMKFS
+213 E
-222 EMDHPKV
+222 EHPKV
-229 RDKNEKMLEARGDD
+229 RDLNSKMIEARGDD

-248 AQAMAA
+248 AQAMAS

-269 VESAINLDDFDE
+269 VEAAINIDDFDE

-294 LHPQRE
+294 MHPQRE

-320 DTKVKD
+320 ETKVMD

-359 QDNLTRGVSVIE
+359 EENLKRGVSVIE
-371 KNYDFMVG
+371 KNYDFMVNKG
-379 RGKLT
+379 RLS
-384 PEQKDIVFGLVTSSL
+384 PEQKDAVFGLVSSSL

-410 IEAVYENLDLKHE
+410 IEAVYENLELKHE
-423 IFKSLDEHVKEGAI
+423 IFKSLDTHVKEGAI

-445 DIDSIAAVTKRP
+445 DIDSIASVTSRP
-457 DMVVGTHFFSPANI
+457 ELVVGTHFFSPANI
-471 MRLLEVVRGADTSNE
+471 MRLLEVVRGEQTSDE

-492 AVGKKLKKAAVVAL
+492 AIGKRLKKAAVVSL

-532 LPHQIDQAMESFGLN
+532 LPHQIDQALESFGLN

-565 RKLGGKESPLHAKI
+565 RKLSGKESPLHAKI
-579 GDELCEQNRFGQK
+579 GDELCEQDRYGQK
-592 NGAGYY
+592 SGAGYY
-598 NYTEGSRAPNAAPEN
+598 NYSEGSRAPNPAPEN
-613 ESTYEKI
+613 EAVYEKI
-620 SSENGFIRRDISD
+620 SSENGFTRRDISD
-633 EEIVD
+633 EEIVE

-666 YINGYGFPVWR
+666 YINGYGFPIWR
-677 GGPMHHANTMG
+677 GGPMHHANAMG
-688 LDVVI
+688 LDKVI

-710 SEMLVNLAKNG
+710 SEMLVNLAKDGGKLG
-721 EKFGDAPQ
+721 EAPQ
-729 KEDRK
+729 KGERK

>member
-1 MHFLQIFWRITLK
+1 MK
-14 GTVLYDVR
+14 GTVLYEVKDN
-22 RKLDGLYDATDGVAV
+22 VAL

-55 LYDAL
+55 LYESL
-60 VKAEE
+60 TKAEE
-65 DPTVIGVV
+65 DDSVLGVV

-101 VFHKLEYCSKPV
+101 VFQKLEHCSKPV
-113 VAALNGIAL
+113 VAAINGIAL

-135 LADKNAFVG
+135 IADKNAFVG

-157 GTQRLPRLTGA
+157 GTQRLPRLAGP
-168 SEALKMMLSGS
+168 SEALKMMLTGA
-179 HVPAKKALDIGIID
+179 HVPAKKALDMGIVDGISED
-193 KIVENVVEDSIRF
+193 VVNESIEFIKNKADSN
-206 IIHLVDM
+206 
-213 CERMDMKFS
+213 E
-222 EMDHPKV
+222 EHPKV
-229 RDKNEKMLEARGDD
+229 RDLNSKMIEARGDD

-248 AQAMAA
+248 AQAMAS

-269 VESAINLDDFDE
+269 VEAAINIDDFDE

-294 LHPQRE
+294 MHPQRE

-320 DTKVKD
+320 ETKVMD

-359 QDNLTRGVSVIE
+359 EENLKRGVSVIE
-371 KNYDFMVG
+371 KNYDFMVNKG
-379 RGKLT
+379 RLS
-384 PEQKDIVFGLVTSSL
+384 PEQKDAVFGLVSSSL

-410 IEAVYENLDLKHE
+410 IEAVYENLELKHE
-423 IFKSLDEHVKEGAI
+423 IFKSLDTHVKEGAI

-445 DIDSIAAVTKRP
+445 DIDSIASVTSRP
-457 DMVVGTHFFSPANI
+457 ELVVGTHFFSPANI
-471 MRLLEVVRGADTSNE
+471 MRLLEVVRGEQTSDE

-492 AVGKKLKKAAVVAL
+492 AIGKRLKKAAVVSL

-532 LPHQIDQAMESFGLN
+532 LPHQIDQALESFGLN

-565 RKLGGKESPLHAKI
+565 RKLSGKESPLHAKI
-579 GDELCEQNRFGQK
+579 GDELCEQDRYGQK
-592 NGAGYY
+592 SGAGYY
-598 NYTEGSRAPNAAPEN
+598 NYSEGSRAPNPAPEN
-613 ESTYEKI
+613 EAVYEKI
-620 SSENGFIRRDISD
+620 SSENGFTRRDISD
-633 EEIVD
+633 EEIVE

-666 YINGYGFPVWR
+666 YINGYGFPIWR
-677 GGPMHHANTMG
+677 GGPMHHANAMG
-688 LDVVI
+688 LDKVI

-710 SEMLVNLAKNG
+710 SEMLVNLAKDG
-721 EKFGDAPQ
+721 GKLVEAPQ
-729 KEDRK
+729 KGDRK

>member
-1 MHFLQIFWRITLK
+1 MK
-14 GTVLYDVR
+14 GTVLYEVKDN
-22 RKLDGLYDATDGVAV
+22 VAL

-55 LYDAL
+55 LYESL
-60 VKAEE
+60 IKAEE
-65 DPTVIGVV
+65 DDSVVGVV

-101 VFHKLEYCSKPV
+101 VFQKLEHCSKPV
-113 VAALNGIAL
+113 VAAINGIAL

-135 LADKNAFVG
+135 IADKNAFVG

-157 GTQRLPRLTGA
+157 GTQRLPRLAGP
-168 SEALKMMLSGS
+168 SEALKMMLTGA
-179 HVPAKKALDIGIID
+179 HVPAKKALDMGIVDGISED
-193 KIVENVVEDSIRF
+193 VVNESIEFIKNKADSN
-206 IIHLVDM
+206 
-213 CERMDMKFS
+213 E
-222 EMDHPKV
+222 EHPKV
-229 RDKNEKMLEARGDD
+229 RDLNSKMIEARGDD

-248 AQAMAA
+248 AQAMAS

-269 VESAINLDDFDE
+269 VEAAINIDDFDE

-294 LHPQRE
+294 MHPQRE

-320 DTKVKD
+320 ETKVMD

-359 QDNLTRGVSVIE
+359 EENLKRGVSVIE
-371 KNYDFMVG
+371 KNYDFMVNKG
-379 RGKLT
+379 RLS
-384 PEQKDIVFGLVTSSL
+384 PEQKDAVFGLVSSSL

-410 IEAVYENLDLKHE
+410 IEAVYENLELKHE
-423 IFKSLDEHVKEGAI
+423 IFKSLDTHVKEGAI

-445 DIDSIAAVTKRP
+445 DIDSIASVTNRP
-457 DMVVGTHFFSPANI
+457 ELVVGTHFFSPANI
-471 MRLLEVVRGADTSNE
+471 MRLLEVVRGEQTSDE

-492 AVGKKLKKAAVVAL
+492 AIGKRLKKAAVVSL

-532 LPHQIDQAMESFGLN
+532 LPHQIDQALESFGLN

-565 RKLGGKESPLHAKI
+565 RKLSGKESPLHAKI
-579 GDELCEQNRFGQK
+579 GDELCEQDRYGQK
-592 NGAGYY
+592 SGAGYY
-598 NYTEGSRAPNAAPEN
+598 NYSEGSRAPNPAPEN
-613 ESTYEKI
+613 EAVYEKI
-620 SSENGFIRRDISD
+620 SSENGFTRRDISD
-633 EEIVD
+633 EEIVE

-666 YINGYGFPVWR
+666 YINGYGFPIWR
-677 GGPMHHANTMG
+677 GGPMHHANAMG
-688 LDVVI
+688 LDKVI

-710 SEMLVNLAKNG
+710 SEMLVNLAKDGGKLG
-721 EKFGDAPQ
+721 EAPQ
-729 KEDRK
+729 KGDRK

>member
-1 MHFLQIFWRITLK
+1 MK
-14 GTVLYDVR
+14 GTVLYEIIDN
-22 RKLDGLYDATDGVAV
+22 VAV

-45 NPLSDGVRTG
+45 NPLSEGVRTG
-55 LYDAL
+55 LHDSL
-60 VKAEE
+60 LKAESDE
-65 DPTVIGVV
+65 SVVGVV
-73 LTGNGRAFIAGA
+73 VTGKGRAFIAGA

-101 VFHKLEYCSKPV
+101 VFSKLEHCSKPV
-113 VAALNGIAL
+113 VAAINGIAL

-135 LADKNAFVG
+135 IASNTAFVG

-157 GTQRLPRLTGA
+157 GTQRLPRLAGP

-179 HVPAKKALDIGIID
+179 HVPAKKALDMGIID
-193 KIVENVVEDSIRF
+193 DISDNVVEDSI
-206 IIHLVDM
+206 
-213 CERMDMKFS
+213 KFVIEKS
-222 EMDHPKV
+222 KTTENHPKV
-229 RDKNEKMLEARGDD
+229 RDFNYKMIEARGND

-269 VESAINLDDFDE
+269 VEAAINLDDFDE
-281 GLKKEGEYFLECL
+281 GLKKEGELFLECL

-320 DTKVKD
+320 DTPVKE

-346 ANAGIPVHIIDQD
+346 ANAGIPVHVIDQD
-359 QDNLTRGVSVIE
+359 EENLKRGISVIE
-371 KNYDFMVG
+371 KNYEFMVKRG
-379 RGKLT
+379 RLT
-384 PEQKDIVFGLVTSSL
+384 AEQKDGVFGLVSSGL
-399 DYKDVSDCDIV
+399 DYEGVADCDIV
-410 IEAVYENLDLKHE
+410 IEAVYENLELKHE
-423 IFKSLDEHVKEGAI
+423 IFKALDEQVKPDAI

-445 DIDSIAAVTKRP
+445 DIDSIASVTKRP
-457 DMVVGTHFFSPANI
+457 ELVVGTHFFSPANI
-471 MRLLEVVRGADTSNE
+471 MRLLEVVRGKKTSNE
-486 TLATIM
+486 TLASVM
-492 AVGKKLKKAAVVAL
+492 AIGKKLKKAAVVSL

-532 LPHQIDQAMESFGLN
+532 LPNQIDQALETFGLN

-565 RKLGGKESPLHAKI
+565 RKLSGKESPLHAKI

-592 NGAGYY
+592 NGKGYY
-598 NYTEGSRAPNAAPEN
+598 NYSEGSRAPNAAPEN
-613 ESTYEKI
+613 EALYEKI
-620 SSENGFIRRDISD
+620 SQENGFTRRDISD

-659 AADIDVV
+659 AVDIDVV
-666 YINGYGFPVWR
+666 YINGYGFPIWR
-677 GGPMHHANTMG
+677 GGPMHHANAMG
-688 LDVVI
+688 LDVVV
-693 EKLEKYREITGN
+693 EKLKKYQELTKN

-710 SEMLVNLAKNG
+710 SDMLIKLAETSQKL
-721 EKFGDAPQ
+721 GDAPE
-729 KEDRK
+729 KDKRK

-739 EMSSVANNF
+739 EMSSVTNNF

>member
-1 MHFLQIFWRITLK
+1 MK
-14 GTVLYDVR
+14 GTVLYEVRDDV
-22 RKLDGLYDATDGVAV
+22 AI

-55 LYDAL
+55 LYESL

-65 DPTVIGVV
+65 NSDVKGVV

-92 NVEGVSLNE
+92 NVEGISLNE
-101 VFHKLEYCSKPV
+101 VFSKLENCQKPV
-113 VAALNGIAL
+113 VAAINGIAL

-135 LADKNAFVG
+135 IADNKAFVG

-157 GTQRLPRLTGA
+157 GTQRLPRLAGPA
-168 SEALKMMLSGS
+168 EALKMMLTGA
-179 HVPAKKALDIGIID
+179 HVPAKKALDLGIVD
-193 KIVENVVEDSIRF
+193 KVSDDVVTESIAF
-206 IIHLVDM
+206 IREM
-213 CERMDMKFS
+213 ASNS
-222 EMDHPKV
+222 EQHPKV
-229 RDKNEKMLEARGDD
+229 RDKNEKMFEARGND
-243 KVLLE
+243 KVLIE
-248 AQAMAA
+248 ANAMAA

-269 VESAINLDDFDE
+269 VEAAINLDDFDE

-320 DTKVKD
+320 ETKIMD

-359 QDNLTRGVSVIE
+359 EDNLKRGVSVIE
-371 KNYDFMVG
+371 KNYEFMVNRG
-379 RGKLT
+379 RLT
-384 PEQKDIVFGLVTSSL
+384 AEQKDSVFGLVSSSL
-399 DYKDVSDCDIV
+399 DYKDVADCDIV
-410 IEAVYENLDLKHE
+410 IEAVYENLELKHK
-423 IFKSLDEHVKEGAI
+423 IFKSLDEHVKPGAI

-445 DIDSIAAVTKRP
+445 DVDSIAAVTNRP
-457 DMVVGTHFFSPANI
+457 ELVVGTHFFSPANI
-471 MRLLEVVRGADTSNE
+471 MRLLEVVRGAQTSDE
-486 TLATIM
+486 TLASVM
-492 AVGKKLKKAAVVAL
+492 AIGKKLKKAAVVSL

-532 LPHQIDQAMESFGLN
+532 LPHQIDQALESFGLN

-592 NGAGYY
+592 SNAGYY
-598 NYTEGSRAPNAAPEN
+598 NYSEGSRAPNPAPEN
-613 ESTYEKI
+613 EKTYEKI
-620 SSENGFIRRDISD
+620 SSENGFTRRDISD

-666 YINGYGFPVWR
+666 YINGYGFPIWR
-677 GGPMHHANTMG
+677 GGPMHHANAMG
-688 LDVVI
+688 IDKVV
-693 EKLEKYREITGN
+693 EKLNKYREITGN

-710 SEMLVNLAKNG
+710 SEMLVNLAESGAKLG
-721 EKFGDAPQ
+721 EAPQ

-734 EKLGF
+734 DKLGF

>member
-1 MHFLQIFWRITLK
+1 MK
-14 GTVLYDVR
+14 GTVLYEVKDN
-22 RKLDGLYDATDGVAV
+22 VAL

-55 LYDAL
+55 LYESL
-60 VKAEE
+60 IKAEE
-65 DPTVIGVV
+65 DDSVVGVV

-101 VFHKLEYCSKPV
+101 VFQKLEHCSKPV
-113 VAALNGIAL
+113 VAAINGIAL

-135 LADKNAFVG
+135 IADKNAFVG

-157 GTQRLPRLTGA
+157 GTQRLPRLAGP
-168 SEALKMMLSGS
+168 SEALKMMLTGA
-179 HVPAKKALDIGIID
+179 HVPAKKALDMGIVDGISKD
-193 KIVENVVEDSIRF
+193 VVNESIEF
-206 IIHLVDM
+206 IKNKAGSN
-213 CERMDMKFS
+213 E
-222 EMDHPKV
+222 EHPKV
-229 RDKNEKMLEARGDD
+229 RDLNSKMIEARGDD

-248 AQAMAA
+248 AQAMAS

-269 VESAINLDDFDE
+269 VEAAINIDDFDE

-294 LHPQRE
+294 MHPQRE

-320 DTKVKD
+320 ETKVMD

-359 QDNLTRGVSVIE
+359 EENLKRGVSVIE
-371 KNYDFMVG
+371 KNYDFMVNKG
-379 RGKLT
+379 RLS
-384 PEQKDIVFGLVTSSL
+384 PDQKDAVFGLVSSSL

-410 IEAVYENLDLKHE
+410 IEAVYENLELKHE
-423 IFKSLDEHVKEGAI
+423 IFKSLDAHVKEGAI

-445 DIDSIAAVTKRP
+445 DIDSIASVTNRP
-457 DMVVGTHFFSPANI
+457 ELVVGTHFFSPANI
-471 MRLLEVVRGADTSNE
+471 MRLLEVVRGEQTSDE

-492 AVGKKLKKAAVVAL
+492 AIGKRLKKAAVVSL

-532 LPHQIDQAMESFGLN
+532 LPHQIDQALESFGLN

-565 RKLGGKESPLHAKI
+565 RKLSGKESPLHAKI
-579 GDELCEQNRFGQK
+579 GDELCEQDRYGQK
-592 NGAGYY
+592 SGAGYY
-598 NYTEGSRAPNAAPEN
+598 NYSEGSRAPNPAPEN
-613 ESTYEKI
+613 EAVYEKI
-620 SSENGFIRRDISD
+620 SSENGFTRRDISD
-633 EEIVD
+633 EEIVE

-666 YINGYGFPVWR
+666 YINGYGFPIWR
-677 GGPMHHANTMG
+677 GGPMHHANAMG
-688 LDVVI
+688 LDKVI

-710 SEMLVNLAKNG
+710 SEMLVNLAKDGGKLG
-721 EKFGDAPQ
+721 EAPQ
-729 KEDRK
+729 KGDRK

>member
-1 MHFLQIFWRITLK
+1 MK
-14 GTVLYDVR
+14 GTVIYKV
-22 RKLDGLYDATDGVAV
+22 KDGVAL

-55 LYDAL
+55 LHDSL
-60 VKAEE
+60 IKAEE
-65 DPTVIGVV
+65 DDSVVGVV

-101 VFHKLEYCSKPV
+101 VFQKLEHCSKPV
-113 VAALNGIAL
+113 VAAINGIAL

-135 LADKNAFVG
+135 IADKNAFVG

-157 GTQRLPRLTGA
+157 GTQRLPRLAGP
-168 SEALKMMLSGS
+168 SEALKMMLTGT
-179 HVPAKKALDIGIID
+179 HVPAKKALDMGIID
-193 KIVENVVEDSIRF
+193 GISEDVVAESIEFVKEKANSSEN
-206 IIHLVDM
+206 
-213 CERMDMKFS
+213 
-222 EMDHPKV
+222 HPKV
-229 RDKNEKMLEARGDD
+229 RDLNSKMIEARGDD

-248 AQAMAA
+248 AQAMAS

-269 VESAINLDDFDE
+269 VEAAINIDDFDE

-294 LHPQRE
+294 MHPQRE

-320 DTKVKD
+320 DTKVMD

-359 QDNLTRGVSVIE
+359 EENLKRGVSVIE
-371 KNYDFMVG
+371 KNYDFMVNKG
-379 RGKLT
+379 RLS
-384 PEQKDIVFGLVTSSL
+384 PEQKDAVFGLVSSSL
-399 DYKDVSDCDIV
+399 DYKDVADCDIV
-410 IEAVYENLDLKHE
+410 IEAVYENLELKHE
-423 IFKSLDEHVKEGAI
+423 IFKSLDEHVKDGAI

-445 DIDSIAAVTKRP
+445 DIDSIASVTKRP
-457 DMVVGTHFFSPANI
+457 ELVVGTHFFSPANI
-471 MRLLEVVRGADTSNE
+471 MRLLEVVRGEQTSDE

-492 AVGKKLKKAAVVAL
+492 AVGKKLKKAAVVSL

-532 LPHQIDQAMESFGLN
+532 LPHQIDQALESFGLN

-579 GDELCEQNRFGQK
+579 GDELCEQDRYGQK
-592 NGAGYY
+592 SGAGYY
-598 NYTEGSRAPNAAPEN
+598 NYSEGSRAPNPAPEN
-613 ESTYEKI
+613 E
-620 SSENGFIRRDISD
+620 
-633 EEIVD
+633 
-638 RCILALI
+638 
-645 NEGADILSEGVAQR
+645 
-659 AADIDVV
+659 
-666 YINGYGFPVWR
+666 
-677 GGPMHHANTMG
+677 
-688 LDVVI
+688 
-693 EKLEKYREITGN
+693 
-705 DVYKP
+705 
-710 SEMLVNLAKNG
+710 AK
-721 EKFGDAPQ
+721 
-729 KEDRK
+729 
-734 EKLGF
+734 
-739 EMSSVANNF
+739 

>member
-1 MHFLQIFWRITLK
+1 MK
-14 GTVLYDVR
+14 GTVLYDV
-22 RKLDGLYDATDGVAV
+22 KDGIAI

-55 LYDAL
+55 LFESL

-65 DPTVIGVV
+65 DSSVIGVV

-92 NVEGVSLNE
+92 NVEGISLNE
-101 VFHKLEYCSKPV
+101 VFNKLEYCSKPV
-113 VAALNGIAL
+113 VAAINGIAL

-135 LADKNAFVG
+135 IADKKAFVG

-157 GTQRLPRLTGA
+157 GTQRLPRLVGP
-168 SEALKMMLSGS
+168 SEALKMMLSGG
-179 HVPAKKALDIGIID
+179 HVPAKKALDMGIVD
-193 KIVENVVEDSIRF
+193 KMSENVVEDSMAF
-206 IIHLVDM
+206 I
-213 CERMDMKFS
+213 K
-222 EMDHPKV
+222 EMADSVENHPRV
-229 RDKNEKMLEARGDD
+229 REKNEKMIEARGDD
-243 KVLLE
+243 KVLVE
-248 AQAMAA
+248 AQALAA
-254 KGRKG
+254 KTRKG

-300 AMIHIFFGERAASK
+300 AMIHMFFGERAASK
-314 ISDVPK
+314 IADVPK
-320 DTKVKD
+320 DTKVMD

-359 QDNLTRGVSVIE
+359 QDNLTRGISVIE

-384 PEQKDIVFGLVTSSL
+384 QEQKDLVFGLVSSSL

-410 IEAVYENLDLKHE
+410 IEAVYENLELKHE
-423 IFKSLDEHVKEGAI
+423 IFKSLDEHVKEDAI

-445 DIDSIAAVTKRP
+445 DIDSIASVTKRP
-457 DMVVGTHFFSPANI
+457 EKVVGTHFFSPANI
-471 MRLLEVVRGADTSNE
+471 MRLLEVVRGDQTSNE

-492 AVGKKLKKAAVVAL
+492 AIGKKLKKAAVVSL

-532 LPHQIDQAMESFGLN
+532 LPHQIDQALESFGLN

-579 GDELCEQNRFGQK
+579 GDELCEQNRYGQK

-598 NYTEGSRAPNAAPEN
+598 NYSEGSRAPNPAPEN
-613 ESTYEKI
+613 EPTYEKI
-620 SSENGFIRRDISD
+620 SEENGFTRRDISD

-666 YINGYGFPVWR
+666 YINGYGFPIWR
-677 GGPMHHANTMG
+677 GGPMHHANAMG

-693 EKLEKYREITGN
+693 EKLNKYREITGN

-710 SEMLVNLAKNG
+710 SEMLLKLAENG
-721 EKFGDAPQ
+721 EKLGEAPQ
-729 KEDRK
+729 KADRK
-734 EKLGF
+734 DKLDF

>member
-1 MHFLQIFWRITLK
+1 MK
-14 GTVLYDVR
+14 GTVLYEVRDDV
-22 RKLDGLYDATDGVAV
+22 AI

-45 NPLSDGVRTG
+45 NPLSDGVRNG
-55 LYDAL
+55 LYESL

-65 DPTVIGVV
+65 DSNVKGIV

-92 NVEGVSLNE
+92 NVEGKSLNE
-101 VFHKLEYCSKPV
+101 VFRKLEFCEKPI
-113 VAALNGIAL
+113 VAAINGIAL

-135 LADKNAFVG
+135 IADINAFVG

-157 GTQRLPRLTGA
+157 GTQRLPRLTGP

-179 HVPAKKALDIGIID
+179 HVPAKKALNMGILDEIS
-193 KIVENVVEDSIRF
+193 ENVVEDSIEF
-206 IIHLVDM
+206 VKNIA
-213 CERMDMKFS
+213 S
-222 EMDHPKV
+222 GTGPHPKV
-229 RDKNEKMLEARGDD
+229 RDKNEKMLEARGNDN
-243 KVLLE
+243 VMIE

-254 KGRKG
+254 KARKG

-269 VESAINLDDFDE
+269 VKAAINLDDFDE

-294 LHPQRE
+294 MHPQRE

-320 DTKVKD
+320 DTKIMD

-359 QDNLTRGVSVIE
+359 EENLKRGISVIE
-371 KNYDFMVG
+371 KNYDFMVNKG
-379 RGKLT
+379 RLT
-384 PEQKDIVFGLVTSSL
+384 GDQKDAVFGLVTSSL
-399 DYKDVSDCDIV
+399 DYSDISDCDIV
-410 IEAVYENLDLKHE
+410 VEAVYENLELKHE
-423 IFKSLDEHVKEGAI
+423 IFKALDQHVKPEAI

-445 DIDSIAAVTKRP
+445 NIDSIASVTSRP
-457 DMVVGTHFFSPANI
+457 DKIVGTHFFSPANI
-471 MRLLEVVRGADTSNE
+471 MRLLEVVRGDQTSNE

-492 AVGKKLKKAAVVAL
+492 SIGKKLKKAAVVSL

-532 LPHQIDQAMESFGLN
+532 LPHQIDQALESFGLN

-565 RKLGGKESPLHAKI
+565 RKLSGKESPLHAKI
-579 GDELCEQNRFGQK
+579 GDELCEQNRYGQK
-592 NGAGYY
+592 SAAGYY
-598 NYTEGSRAPNAAPEN
+598 NYSEGSRAPNPAPEN
-613 ESTYEKI
+613 EATYEKI
-620 SSENGFIRRDISD
+620 SLENGFTRREISD

-666 YINGYGFPVWR
+666 YINGYGFPIWR
-677 GGPMHHANTMG
+677 GGPMHHANAMG

-693 EKLEKYREITGN
+693 EKLEKYKDITGS

-710 SEMLVNLAKNG
+710 SAMLVKLAKEGLKLG
-721 EKFGDAPQ
+721 EAPS
-729 KEDRK
+729 KEERK

>member
-1 MHFLQIFWRITLK
+1 MK
-14 GTVLYDVR
+14 GTVLYDI
-22 RKLDGLYDATDGVAV
+22 KDGIAV

-45 NPLSDGVRTG
+45 NPLSDGVRAG
-55 LYDAL
+55 LYDCL
-60 VKAEE
+60 VRAEE
-65 DPTVIGVV
+65 DSSVIGVV
-73 LTGNGRAFIAGA
+73 LTGKGRAFIGGA

-92 NVEGVSLNE
+92 NGEGITLNE
-101 VFHKLEYCSKPV
+101 VFNKLESCSKPV
-113 VAALNGIAL
+113 VAAINGFAL

-135 LADKNAFVG
+135 IVAKNAFVG

-157 GTQRLPRLTGA
+157 GTQRLPRLTGPG
-168 SEALKMMLSGS
+168 EALKMMLTGA
-179 HVPAKKALDIGIID
+179 HVPAKKALNIGIVDEIS
-193 KIVENVVEDSIRF
+193 ENVVEDSISF
-206 IIHLVDM
+206 IK
-213 CERMDMKFS
+213 EKAES
-222 EMDHPKV
+222 TENHPKV
-229 RDKNEKMLEARGDD
+229 RDMNEKVIEARGDE

-314 ISDVPK
+314 IADVPK
-320 DTKVKD
+320 DTKTKD

-359 QDNLTRGVSVIE
+359 EDNLKRGISVIE

-384 PEQKDIVFGLVTSSL
+384 AEQKDMVFGLVTSSL
-399 DYKDVSDCDIV
+399 NYKDLADCDIV
-410 IEAVYENLDLKHE
+410 IEAVYENLELKHE
-423 IFKSLDEHVKEGAI
+423 IFKSLDEHVKDDAI

-445 DIDSIAAVTKRP
+445 DIDSIALVTNRP
-457 DMVVGTHFFSPANI
+457 ELVVGTHFFSPANI
-471 MRLLEVVRGADTSNE
+471 MRLLEVVRGEQTSNE

-492 AVGKKLKKAAVVAL
+492 AIGKKLKKAAVVSL

-514 RMLFGYTAQANML
+514 RMLFRYTAQANML

-532 LPHQIDQAMESFGLN
+532 LPHQVDQALESFGLN

-592 NGAGYY
+592 SAAGYY
-598 NYTEGSRAPNAAPEN
+598 NYSEGSRAPNPAPEN
-613 ESTYEKI
+613 EATYEKI
-620 SSENGFIRRDISD
+620 SSENGFTRRDISD

-666 YINGYGFPVWR
+666 YINGYGFPIWR
-677 GGPMHHANTMG
+677 GGPMHHANAMG

-693 EKLEKYREITGN
+693 EKLEKYKEITGN
-705 DVYKP
+705 DAYQP
-710 SEMLVNLAKNG
+710 SEMLINLAKNG
-721 EKFGDAPQ
+721 QKLAEAPQ
-729 KEDRK
+729 KDRRK
-734 EKLGF
+734 DKLGF

>member
-1 MHFLQIFWRITLK
+1 MK
-14 GTVLYDVR
+14 GTVLYDV
-22 RKLDGLYDATDGVAV
+22 KDGVAI

-55 LYDAL
+55 LFDSL
-60 VKAEE
+60 IKAEE
-65 DPTVIGVV
+65 DSEVIGVV

-179 HVPAKKALDIGIID
+179 HVPAKKALDMGIID
-193 KIVENVVEDSIRF
+193 KIVDNVVEDSIKF
-206 IIHLVDM
+206 IRHLD
-213 CERMDMKFS
+213 DTMKGLGFS

-399 DYKDVSDCDIV
+399 DYKDISDCDIV

-598 NYTEGSRAPNAAPEN
+598 NYTDGSRAPNAAPEN

-710 SEMLVNLAKNG
+710 SEMLVKLAKNG